1 MDLTALVLILT
12 HLAAFGAGAVVARWA
27 LVRNVRARDDH
38 GHIVLEVRP
47 HDNAPD

>member
-1 MDLTALVLILT
+1 MEPTALILILT
-12 HLAAFGAGAVVARWA
+12 HLLAFAAGALVARWA

-47 HDNAPD
+47 HDHAD